1 MVNNREQLKEYAL
14 RALGAPLITIDVTEE
29 QIDDRIDQAIS
40 FFNEYYWDGITKEL
54 FKHKVTAEDIT
65 NKYITIPD
73 HIWSITRVFS
83 TANSAS
89 GQPNIFDLEYQ
100 LRMND
105 LRDLTSTSMIYY
117 TQVMSHIALLDYMLN
132 PQRQFRFNR
141 LSGKLFLDLNWEA
154 KIREGEYIL
163 VEAYAALDPNESPK
177 MWDERLFKEYVI
189 ALIKAQWGTNIK
201 KYSNISLPGGV
212 MLDGQALYQEG
223 TDEMREIE
231 DYIKNNSAPLDMF
244 LG

>member
-1 MVNNREQLKEYAL
+1 MVNNRDQLKEYAL

-29 QIDDRIDQAIS
+29 QMDDRIDQAIS

-65 NKYITIPD
+65 NKYIAIPD
-73 HIWSITRVFS
+73 HIWSVTRVFS
-83 TANSAS
+83 TSNSTS

-132 PQRQFRFNR
+132 TQRQFRFNR

-163 VEAYAALDPNESPK
+163 VEAYAALDPTESPK
-177 MWDERLFKEYVI
+177 MWNERMFKEYVI
-189 ALIKAQWGTNIK
+189 ALFKSQWGTNIK

-212 MLDGQALYQEG
+212 MLDGQALYQEAN
-223 TDEMREIE
+223 DEMREIE